1 MATLFKIVLWL
12 MVALALPLQAQEPTF
27 YANVDKTAV
36 ALDGFVRLDLTVENG
51 DFNEL
56 KPPAFSDFDLLNTS
70 QSTSTN
76 VTIVN
81 GRQQIVK
88 RTTRS
93 FWLRPRKEGQ
103 LTIESA
109 SVRIAGKVYESKP
122 IKINA
127 GAGGAP
133 PPSPSDPSLPN
144 ENVFV
149 RALLSKNKVYVGEQL
164 QLSYKIYTRQGIT
177 NYSEPQAAMPGFWR
191 EDNRVANPAVHN
203 ETINGIQYRTAIIK
217 RVILMPQRAGMLDIL
232 AAEMTAD
239 LEAGWFRTQR
249 ITLKSNALKLDVQPL
264 PPGKPNA
271 FTGTVGK
278 LALNSTISADS
289 VAVDEA
295 ITLTLTLTGT
305 ANLKLLE
312 LPAPDLPRD
321 FEVYDPKVSQNFSN
335 TTGVISGR
343 KTYEYLIIP
352 RQPGTFRLTPMR
364 FAYFDAEA
372 GAYQTLSTP
381 EYTFVITGTASQGGT
396 GTITGISKE
405 DIELLGQDIRYI
417 ITGTPAWIQH
427 SGPFI
432 GSPAFFALA
441 GAPLVL
447 LFLLAAWRRKQT
459 EALGDLA
466 RMRQRKALKE
476 ANRMLA
482 KAKKAHHSGKT
493 TEVFDWVRDA
503 LWHYAGARLQMPVQE
518 HQREFLAARMKAY
531 DLPDEHIREMTAIL
545 DTCDMALYAPSAV
558 MGDAALLPDR
568 ARRALAD
575 IEKQLPA

>member
-1 MATLFKIVLWL
+1 MATLFKIGLWL
-12 MVALALPLQAQEPTF
+12 MIVSALSLQAQEPAF

-56 KPPAFSDFDLLNTS
+56 KPPAFADFDLLNTS

-109 SVRIAGKVYESKP
+109 SVRIAGKVYESKA

-191 EDNRVANPAVHN
+191 EDTRIANPAVQN

-217 RVILMPQRAGMLDIL
+217 RVILMPQRAGTLDIP

-249 ITLKSNALKLDVQPL
+249 ITLKSNALKLEVQPL
-264 PPGKPNA
+264 PPGKPDA

-278 LALNSTISADS
+278 LALNSSISADS

-295 ITLTLTLTGT
+295 ITLTLSLTGT

-417 ITGTPAWIQH
+417 MTGTPAWIHH
-427 SGPFI
+427 SGRFI

-447 LFLLAAWRRKQT
+447 LLLLAAWRRKQT
-459 EALGDLA
+459 EAMGDLA
-466 RMRQRKALKE
+466 RIRQRKALKE

-482 KAKKAHHSGKT
+482 KAKKAHQSGNT

-518 HQREFLAARMKAY
+518 HQREFLAARMKAHN
-531 DLPDEHIREMTAIL
+531 LPDEHIREMTAIL

>member
-1 MATLFKIVLWL
+1 MVLLRTIGIWMMMAT
-12 MVALALPLQAQEPTF
+12 ALALQAQEAAF
-27 YANVDKTAV
+27 YASVDKNAV
-36 ALDGFVRLDLTVENG
+36 AMDGFVRFDLTVENG

-56 KPPAFSDFDLLNTS
+56 KPPAFADFDLLNTS

-76 VTIVN
+76 VTIVQ
-81 GRQQIVK
+81 GRQQIVR

-93 FWLRPRKEGQ
+93 FWLKPRKEGS

-122 IKINA
+122 IKINV

-149 RALLSKNKVYVGEQL
+149 RAMLSKSKVYVGEQL

-191 EDNRVANPAVHN
+191 EDIRVANPPVQT

-217 RVILMPQRAGMLDIL
+217 RVILIPQQSGTLDIP

-249 ITLKSNALKLDVQPL
+249 ITLKSNAFKLEVQPL
-264 PPGKPNA
+264 PPGKPDA

-278 LALNSTISADS
+278 LALNSRISSDS
-289 VAVDEA
+289 AAVDEA
-295 ITLTLTLTGT
+295 ITLTLTLSGT

-312 LPAPDLPRD
+312 LPPPDLPRD
-321 FEVYDPKVSQNFSN
+321 FEVYDPKVSQNISN
-335 TTGVISGR
+335 TGGAISGS

-352 RQPGTFRLTPMR
+352 RQPGTFRLTPLR

-372 GAYQTLSTP
+372 KAYRTLSTP

-417 ITGTPAWIQH
+417 MTGTPAWVQH
-427 SGPFI
+427 SGRFI
-432 GSPAFFALA
+432 GSPAFLALA
-441 GAPLVL
+441 GAPLLL
-447 LFLLAAWRRKQT
+447 LFLLTAWRRKQA
-459 EALGDLA
+459 EARGDMA
-466 RMRQRKALKE
+466 RMRQRRALKE
-476 ANRMLA
+476 ANRILA
-482 KAKKAHHSGKT
+482 KAAKSQRNGKPS
-493 TEVFDWVRDA
+493 EVFDLVRDA
-503 LWHYAGARLQMPVQE
+503 IWHYAAGRLHMPVQE
-518 HQREFLAARMKAY
+518 HQRQFLEARLKGHGIPEA
-531 DLPDEHIREMTAIL
+531 PVRELASIL

-558 MGDAALLPDR
+558 QGDAETMPGR
-568 ARRALAD
+568 ARKALAD